1 MRVPKEFLEKSEEKG
16 FSAQHRKT
24 LRFNIAK
31 YDAKV
36 ADGKTQF
43 LDLERAR
50 QLAKNTK
57 WYAIDQLPRLLE
69 EFEKQFT
76 ERGGKV
82 IWAEDAEQALHA
94 IGEIMQRH
102 DAKTV
107 VKSKSM
113 ITEEIELNHFLEELG
128 VEVLETDL
136 GEYIVQLREEP
147 PYHIV
152 TPAMHLSKEEI
163 AELFHQQFQTPKD
176 ATPEQLTAF
185 VRKLLREKF
194 EQADIGITGVNFLI
208 AQTGSMAITENE
220 GNARLATTFPKV
232 HIAIAGIEKV
242 LPSLRHLELF
252 WPLLSTYGTGQRV
265 TVYNTLLNGPRQADE
280 VDGPEEM
287 YVILLDNGRTLILE
301 DEIQRQSLYCIRCGS
316 CLNACPVYRTIGG
329 HSYESPYGGPIG
341 SVIMPNLT
349 DFEDYTHLSHA
360 SSLCGACTENCPVN
374 IDLHHLLVH
383 NRRTEVQSGLSTR
396 GEGLVWQIWKG
407 AMLNRGRMNAPG
419 FVKNLF
425 ATMFFK
431 KSWGERRDFPKFPKQ
446 TFNQLWKKNKLRL

>member
-1 MRVPKEFLEKSEEKG
+1 MHIPKEFLANSEEKA
-16 FSAQHRKT
+16 FSSQHRNT
-24 LRFNIAK
+24 LRFNISK

-36 ADGKTQF
+36 LEGKTQF
-43 LDLERAR
+43 LDLEKAR

-76 ERGGKV
+76 ARGGKV
-82 IWAEDAEQALHA
+82 IWAEDAEQALAA
-94 IGEIMQRH
+94 IGEIMEKHQ
-102 DAKTV
+102 AQTV

-113 ITEEIELNHFLEELG
+113 ITEEIELNHFLEQMG

-152 TPAMHLSKEEI
+152 TPAMHLTKEEI
-163 AELFHQQFQTPKD
+163 AALFHEQFQTPID
-176 ATPEQLTAF
+176 ATPEQITAF

-194 EQADIGITGVNFLI
+194 EQADIGITGVNFLV
-208 AQTGSMAITENE
+208 AQTGSVALTENE

-242 LPSLRHLELF
+242 LPSLQQLDLF
-252 WPLLSTYGTGQRV
+252 WPLLSTYGTGQKV
-265 TVYNTLLNGPRQADE
+265 TVYNSLLNGPRQADE
-280 VDGPEEM
+280 SDGPEEM

-301 DEIQRQSLYCIRCGS
+301 DEVQRQSLYCIRCGS

-329 HSYESPYGGPIG
+329 HSYDSPYGGPIG

-360 SSLCGACTENCPVN
+360 STLCGACTENCPVN

-383 NRRTEVQSGLSTR
+383 NRRVGVQSGQSTR
-396 GEGLVWQIWKG
+396 GEGAVWRIWKS
-407 AMLNRGRMNAPG
+407 AMLHRGRMNAPRI
-419 FVKNLF
+419 VKNLF
-425 ATMFFK
+425 VSMFFK
-431 KSWGERRDFPKFPKQ
+431 KSWGPRREFPAFPKQ
-446 TFNQLWKKNKLRL
+446 TFNQLWKKNKVK